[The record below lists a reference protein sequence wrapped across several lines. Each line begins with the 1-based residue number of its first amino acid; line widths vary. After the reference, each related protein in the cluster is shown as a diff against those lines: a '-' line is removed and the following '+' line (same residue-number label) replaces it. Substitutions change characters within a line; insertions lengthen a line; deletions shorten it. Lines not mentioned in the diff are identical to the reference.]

1 MTYARLIAAAALI
14 AASTTL
20 QAAPQAV
27 ADPTA
32 PGSHFA
38 LATEA
43 FARKEYA
50 RAAREIRK
58 GSAFVEQ
65 QAGRA
70 LGGAGKELHSAAMDL
85 KVLAGKVQKGTVK
98 DAAALDA
105 AFSKAKQAIEA
116 SRRDAPIPGDK
127 SFTSGGD
134 RG

>member
-1 MTYARLIAAAALI
+1 MTYARLISAAALI
-14 AASTTL
+14 AASATL

-27 ADPTA
+27 GDPSA
-32 PGSHFA
+32 PGSHFS

-43 FARKEYA
+43 FAKKEYA

-58 GSAFVEQ
+58 GSAFMEQ

-85 KVLAGKVQKGTVK
+85 NVLAGKVQKGTVK

-105 AFSKAKQAIEA
+105 AFSKAKQVIEA

-127 SFTSGGD
+127 GFVSGDG